1 MKGTIG
7 TNTYLFSL
15 FPKKISS
22 KIKSIKLSRE
32 VKLRL
37 KWIQYYQKTRNISK
51 TCRYF
56 GISRTTFY
64 KWYKRYQ
71 KEGIEGLYDRPKTPK
86 NKRKPTVR
94 NKYQQIIIKVRKKHP
109 TWSKEKIAKYLEVE
123 KGIKVSPSTV
133 YRVLKQTKLIEKIKA
148 QRVERKRNKSI
159 NKKRIRKGLKATFP
173 GEVIQI
179 DVKHLP
185 QKGRTYYQFT
195 AIDKYTR
202 LSYAK
207 VYTTK
212 SSRKAKEFFIEA
224 IKYFGFDIKKVQTD
238 NGSEFL
244 GEFDK
249 YLKEEGIQHYFSYPK
264 SPKIN
269 SNVERLIRSI
279 EEELWLIEGTEHTID
294 ELNRKLR
301 KYLRIYNFIRPHY
314 ALGLK
319 TPAEIAYG
327 RC

>member
-1 MKGTIG
+1 MKGIIG
-7 TNTYLFSL
+7 TSTYMFSL

-22 KIKSIKLSRE
+22 KIKPVKLTRE

-37 KWIQYYQKTRNISK
+37 KWIEHYLKSKNISK

-64 KWYKRYQ
+64 KWYERYK

-86 NKRKPTVR
+86 NKRKPIIR
-94 NKYQQIIIKVRKKHP
+94 NKYQQIIIRTRKKYP

-133 YRVLKQTKLIEKIKA
+133 YRVLKQTKLIERMKTKRIEKKNRKKA
-148 QRVERKRNKSI
+148 

-173 GEVIQI
+173 GEVVQI

-185 QKGRTYYQFT
+185 QKGRTCYQFT
-195 AIDKYTR
+195 AVDKYTR
-202 LSYAK
+202 ISYAK
-207 VYTTK
+207 VYKTK
-212 SSRKAKEFFIEA
+212 SSRKAKEFFKEA
-224 IKYFGFDIKKVQTD
+224 REYFGFEIKKVQTD

-249 YLKEEGIQHYFSYPK
+249 YLREKGIQHYFSYPN
-264 SPKIN
+264 SPKTN

-279 EEELWLIEGTEHTID
+279 EEELWFIEGTEYTID
-294 ELNRKLR
+294 ELNRKLGR
-301 KYLRIYNFIRPHY
+301 YLRIYNFIRPHY
-314 ALGLK
+314 GLGLR
-319 TPAEIAYG
+319 TPAEFAYG
-327 RC
+327 KC

>member
-22 KIKSIKLSRE
+22 KIKPIKLPRE

-37 KWIQYYQKTRNISK
+37 KWIQHYQKTRNISK
-51 TCRYF
+51 TCRYY

-71 KEGIEGLYDRPKTPK
+71 KEGIEGLYDRPRTPK

-133 YRVLKQTKLIEKIKA
+133 YRVLKQTNLIERVKSKKI
-148 QRVERKRNKSI
+148 ERKNKKKA

-173 GEVIQI
+173 GEVVQI

-212 SSRKAKEFFIEA
+212 RSRKAKEFLIEA
-224 IKYFGFDIKKVQTD
+224 REYFGFEIKKVQTD

-264 SPKIN
+264 SPKTN

-301 KYLRIYNFIRPHY
+301 RYLRIYNFIRPHY
-314 ALGLK
+314 ALELR
-319 TPAEIAYG
+319 TPAELAY
-327 RC
+327 RKC

>member
-1 MKGTIG
+1 MKGIVETS
-7 TNTYLFSL
+7 TYMFSL

-22 KIKSIKLSRE
+22 KIKDIKLPRE
-32 VKLRL
+32 VKVRL
-37 KWIQYYQKTRNISK
+37 KWIEYYNKTQNISK

-64 KWYKRYQ
+64 KWYNRY
-71 KEGIEGLYDRPKTPK
+71 KSEGIEGLYDRPKTPR
-86 NKRKPTVR
+86 NKRKPTLR
-94 NKYQQIIIKVRKKHP
+94 NKYQQIIIKVRKKYP

-133 YRVLKQTKLIEKIKA
+133 YRVLKQTRLIERIKT
-148 QRVERKRNKSI
+148 KRIENKNKRRI

-173 GEVIQI
+173 GEVVQI

-185 QKGRTYYQFT
+185 QKGKTYYQFT

-224 IKYFGFDIKKVQTD
+224 KEYFGFDIKKVQTD

-244 GEFDK
+244 GEFYK
-249 YLKEEGIQHYFSYPK
+249 YLKGEGVKHYFSYPK
-264 SPKIN
+264 SPKTN

-279 EEELWLIEGTEHTID
+279 EEELWLIEGTEYIID

-301 KYLRIYNFIRPHY
+301 RYLRV
-314 ALGLK
+314 
-319 TPAEIAYG
+319 
-327 RC
+327 

>member
-1 MKGTIG
+1 MKGIIG
-7 TNTYLFSL
+7 TSTYMFSL

-22 KIKSIKLSRE
+22 KIKPVKLTRE

-37 KWIQYYQKTRNISK
+37 KWIEYYLKSKNISK

-64 KWYKRYQ
+64 KWYERYK

-86 NKRKPTVR
+86 NKRKAIIR
-94 NKYQQIIIKVRKKHP
+94 NKYQQIIIKTRKKYP

-133 YRVLKQTKLIEKIKA
+133 YRVLKQTNLIERIKNKKIEKKNKKKA
-148 QRVERKRNKSI
+148 

-173 GEVIQI
+173 GEVVQI
-179 DVKHLP
+179 DVKHLS

-207 VYTTK
+207 VYATK
-212 SSRKAKEFFIEA
+212 SSRKAKEFFKEA
-224 IKYFGFDIKKVQTD
+224 QEYFGFEIKKVQTD

-244 GEFDK
+244 G
-249 YLKEEGIQHYFSYPK
+249 
-264 SPKIN
+264 
-269 SNVERLIRSI
+269 
-279 EEELWLIEGTEHTID
+279 
-294 ELNRKLR
+294 
-301 KYLRIYNFIRPHY
+301 
-314 ALGLK
+314 
-319 TPAEIAYG
+319 AESS
-327 RC
+327 

>member
-1 MKGTIG
+1 MKRTIG
-7 TNTYLFSL
+7 TSTYMFSL

-22 KIKSIKLSRE
+22 KIKPIKLPRE
-32 VKLRL
+32 VKVRLR
-37 KWIQYYQKTRNISK
+37 WIEHYQKTKNISK
-51 TCRYF
+51 TCRYY

-64 KWYKRYQ
+64 KWYKRYK
-71 KEGIEGLYDRPKTPK
+71 KEGIEGLYDKPKTPK

-94 NKYQQIIIKVRKKHP
+94 NKYQQIIIKVRKKHS
-109 TWSKEKIAKYLEVE
+109 TWSKEKIARYLEIE

-133 YRVLKQTKLIEKIKA
+133 YRVLKQTKLIERIKN
-148 QRVERKRNKSI
+148 KRIEKKNKKRA

-173 GEVIQI
+173 GEVVQI

-185 QKGRTYYQFT
+185 QKGATYYQFT

-212 SSRKAKEFFIEA
+212 SSRKAKEFLEEA
-224 IKYFGFDIKKVQTD
+224 REYFGFEIKKVQTD

-244 GEFDK
+244 GEFDR

-264 SPKIN
+264 SPKTN

-279 EEELWLIEGTEHTID
+279 EEELWLIEGTEYTID

-301 KYLRIYNFIRPHY
+301 RYLRIYNFIRPHY
-314 ALGLK
+314 GLGLR
-319 TPAEIAYG
+319 TPAEVAYG
-327 RC
+327 KC